1 MKDLNKSQ
9 QTQLKSL
16 IFELQN
22 LRLKQVD
29 LENEMKKNRIDL
41 EKEIEKLSEKRDL
54 KLSELNKERELIL
67 KNKQLVDLKL
77 KMSHLNDQEIESD
90 RKISST
96 KRRLDEEKQEVDRLK
111 NILIDKKNYDSGAS
125 LDELKEA
132 ENEMILHARNQLELV
147 KKEKENNYLIIE
159 TEFEKAKQQMINDF
173 ETNNQDYLKFKQELN
188 EICDKELNLKKFLED
203 GLYEND
209 EEKCLVENELTELL
223 ETKENV
229 EEKLDEMRMKNMQLI
244 EQQMSMEYKG
254 LNDLK
259 AQDLEEIKQDEE
271 RINFLYESSI
281 ENIENMMKAKHLE
294 SINTQNEL
302 KKLECNHQM
311 QMKKMNELLAEVRPS
326 KFLLKQLVKNIS
338 KTVYSTIKK
347 TFNFL

>member
-1 MKDLNKSQ
+1 MKDLNKTQ

-29 LENEMKKNRIDL
+29 LENEMKKNRADL
-41 EKEIEKLSEKRDL
+41 EQNIEKLSEKRDQ

-77 KMSHLNDQEIESD
+77 KMSHLNDLEIESD
-90 RKISST
+90 RKISSV
-96 KRRLDEEKQEVDRLK
+96 KRRLDDEKQEVDRLR
-111 NILIDKKNYDSGAS
+111 NILTDKKTYDSGAS

-132 ENEMILHARNQLELV
+132 ENEMIANARNQLESV
-147 KKEKENNYLIIE
+147 KREKENNYLIIE
-159 TEFEKAKQQMINDF
+159 TEFKKAKQQMINHF
-173 ETNNQDYLKFKQELN
+173 EINNQDFLLNKKELD

-223 ETKENV
+223 EAKECV
-229 EEKLDEMRMKNMQLI
+229 EDKLDDLRAKNMQI
-244 EQQMSMEYKG
+244 VEQQMSLEYKG

-271 RINFLYESSI
+271 RINLLYESSI

-302 KKLECNHQM
+302 KKLESNHQM

-326 KFLLKQLVKNIS
+326 KYFKEFLKNFS
-338 KTVYSTIKK
+338 KILFSTFKK
-347 TFNFL
+347 VFPFL

>member
-29 LENEMKKNRIDL
+29 LENEMKKSRADL
-41 EKEIEKLSEKRDL
+41 EKEIEKLSEKRDI

-77 KMSHLNDQEIESD
+77 NMSHLNDLEIESD
-90 RKISST
+90 KKISSV
-96 KRRLDEEKQEVDRLK
+96 KRRLEEEKQEVDRLK
-111 NILIDKKNYDSGAS
+111 NILIDKKNYDSSAS
-125 LDELKEA
+125 LDEMREA
-132 ENEMILHARNQLELV
+132 ENEMISHARNQLEVV
-147 KKEKENNYLIIE
+147 KQEKKNNYLIIE
-159 TEFEKAKQQMINDF
+159 AEFEKAKQQMINQF
-173 ETNNQDYLKFKQELN
+173 ETNNEDFLRSKQELS
-188 EICDKELNLKKFLED
+188 EICDKEFNLKKFLED

-223 ETKENV
+223 ETKETV
-229 EEKLDEMRMKNMQLI
+229 EDKLDDMRAKNREHI
-244 EQQMSMEYKG
+244 EQQMSLEYKG

-259 AQDLEEIKQDEE
+259 EQDLEEIKQDEE
-271 RINFLYESSI
+271 RINLLYESSI

-311 QMKKMNELLAEVRPS
+311 QMKKMNELLAEVRTTKILKSYLKNFS
-326 KFLLKQLVKNIS
+326 KIIFSSLKKVFTFL
-338 KTVYSTIKK
+338 
-347 TFNFL
+347 